1 MAHLDFGEVSNYI
14 WKQVTLS
21 IPDFVPTRIFCL
33 FVQKSIQIENLQHL
47 FRHCANSDL
56 SSSTSRFAD
65 HHGTVLRHLGTKKKE
80 QMCLCLGLYYPQ
92 TPWDIDSSEK

>member
-1 MAHLDFGEVSNYI
+1 MKNVPHLDFGKVSNDI
-14 WKQVTLS
+14 WKQVTLP

-65 HHGTVLRHLGTKKKE
+65 HHGTVLRHLGTKKMNK
-80 QMCLCLGLYYPQ
+80 CVCAWVCTILRHLG
-92 TPWDIDSSEK
+92 T